1 MRCMRKINGNEVEK
15 FSVIK
20 LISSEEFKEEDRERI
35 PAGQPNAGQWVSSG
49 SSQSGTVRDRVI
61 NRYVEK
67 KKTRIKKL
75 EDVIQEQQEN
85 IDDPDYVGDD
95 KFSTK
100 DYLEYSITRKKEKI
114 TQLKDELVGDIKNA
128 KEKKELY
135 DGLNLIEMSG
145 IGKNT
150 HDVGSRGFKNGTTK
164 SLLKDW
170 KLELGKRD
178 FLTKRNNTSYGDRE
192 DRLVRVK
199 EWEDRFKG
207 KTLINSNVKPSVD
220 NYGKAKEL
228 EDEIMFFWNDV
239 MTDDQRSGVD
249 VLKIYWSTSPQ
260 YESKRGGKFRTLG
273 THGSRKK
280 MEMDG
285 EDALLAPS
293 VLTMN
298 ISPHDTLNDVL
309 NTLIHEV
316 SHSQWANNV
325 KNDWDKTNKFTEK
338 ILELGREGAITGYA
352 GSYFDDLDEVHKE
365 NDDKWEKEKDR
376 LINNHHYG
384 KADHQTEEEYQSW
397 LNQNILNDVV
407 RRKRK
412 AEEDIRENIAKVE
425 RLIANETHSEYF
437 AMVSAPTDK
446 EYHAV
451 DTVKLQ
457 EMSKLIKE
465 NLYG

>member
-100 DYLEYSITRKKEKI
+100 DYLQYSITRKKEKI
-114 TQLKDELVGDIKNA
+114 TQLKDELIGDIKNA
-128 KEKKELY
+128 KERKEQY

-164 SLLKDW
+164 SLIKDW

-178 FLTKRNNTSYGDRE
+178 YLTKRDTSSYDDHE

-260 YESKRGGKFRTLG
+260 YESKQGGKFRTLG

-280 MEMDG
+280 MEYDG

-352 GSYFDDLDEVHKE
+352 GSYFDDLDEVHKKY
-365 NDDKWEKEKDR
+365 DDKWEKTVEQVK
-376 LINNHHYG
+376 NMYG
-384 KADHQTEEEYQSW
+384 TGGHQTEKEG
-397 LNQNILNDVV
+397 QNWKNEQILD
-407 RRKRK
+407 RLSRQHKTAK
-412 AEEDIRENIAKVE
+412 EDIRENIAKVE

>member
-35 PAGQPNAGQWVSSG
+35 PAGQPNAGQWVASGG

-61 NRYVEK
+61 NRYVEE

-75 EDVIQEQQEN
+75 EDVIQKQQEN

-95 KFSTK
+95 RFSTK
-100 DYLEYSITRKKEKI
+100 DYYQYSITRKKEKI
-114 TQLKDELVGDIKNA
+114 TQLKDELIGDIKNA
-128 KEKKELY
+128 KERKEQY

-164 SLLKDW
+164 SLIKDW

-178 FLTKRNNTSYGDRE
+178 YLTKRDTSSYDDHE

-207 KTLINSNVKPSVD
+207 KTLISSNVKPSVY

-260 YESKRGGKFRTLG
+260 YESKQGGKFRTLG
-273 THGSRKK
+273 THGNRKK
-280 MEMDG
+280 MEYDG

-338 ILELGREGAITGYA
+338 ILELGREGAITGYT
-352 GSYFDDLDEVHKE
+352 GSYFDDLEEVHKE
-365 NDDKWEKEKDR
+365 YDNKWEKEVEKVKN
-376 LINNHHYG
+376 LYG
-384 KADHQTEEEYQSW
+384 TGGDQTYKNEQ
-397 LNQNILNDVV
+397 ILDSLS
-407 RRKRK
+407 RQHKTAK
-412 AEEDIRENIAKVE
+412 EDIRENIAKVE

-465 NLYG
+465 NLCG

>member
-1 MRCMRKINGNEVEK
+1 MRKINGNEVEK

-20 LISSEEFKEEDRERI
+20 LVSSEAFNEEDHPRDND
-35 PAGQPNAGQWVSSG
+35 GVFVDKDGG
-49 SSQSGTVRDRVI
+49 SSQSKKIRDRVI
-61 NRYVEK
+61 DRYTKNKER
-67 KKTRIKKL
+67 RIKKL
-75 EDVIQEQQEN
+75 EDIIQKQQEK
-85 IDDPDYVGDD
+85 IDDPDYVGDND
-95 KFSTK
+95 MSDK
-100 DYLEYSITRKKEKI
+100 DYLQYSVTNKKEKI
-114 TQLKDELVGDIKNA
+114 IQLKDELVGDIKNA
-128 KEKKELY
+128 KERKEQY

-170 KLELGKRD
+170 KLELGKRYYLSKLD
-178 FLTKRNNTSYGDRE
+178 ASSYDDHE
-192 DRLVRVK
+192 DKLVRVK

-207 KTLINSNVKPSVD
+207 KTLIESNVKPSVGL
-220 NYGKAKEL
+220 YGTAKEL

-249 VLKIYWSTSPQ
+249 VLKIYWSTSPK

-273 THGSRKK
+273 THGSRRG
-280 MEMDG
+280 MEYDG

-298 ISPHDTLNDVL
+298 ISPNDTLNDVL

-325 KNDWDKTNKFTEK
+325 RTDWGKTNKFTEK

-352 GSYFDDLDEVHKE
+352 GSYFDDLEEVHEKY
-365 NDDKWEKEKDR
+365 DDKWEKTVEQAKKMYGGDDKNE
-376 LINNHHYG
+376 LILDSLIRQH
-384 KADHQTEEEYQSW
+384 KTA
-397 LNQNILNDVV
+397 
-407 RRKRK
+407 K
-412 AEEDIRENIAKVE
+412 EDIRENIAKVE

-446 EYHAV
+446 EHHAV

>member
-49 SSQSGTVRDRVI
+49 SSQSVTVRDRVI
-61 NRYVEK
+61 DRYAKNKER
-67 KKTRIKKL
+67 RIKKL
-75 EDVIQEQQEN
+75 EDVIQKQQEKIN
-85 IDDPDYVGDD
+85 DPDYVGDND
-95 KFSTK
+95 MNDK
-100 DYLEYSITRKKEKI
+100 DYLQYSVRNKKEKI
-114 TQLKDELVGDIKNA
+114 IQLKDELVGDIKNA
-128 KEKKELY
+128 KERKEQY

-170 KLELGKRD
+170 KLELGKRN
-178 FLTKRNNTSYGDRE
+178 FLTKRDNTSYGDRE

-207 KTLINSNVKPSVD
+207 KTLIESNVKPSVRL
-220 NYGKAKEL
+220 YGTAKEL

-260 YESKRGGKFRTLG
+260 YESNRGGKFRTLG

-365 NDDKWEKEKDR
+365 NDDKWEKEVEKVKNLYGTGGDQIYKNEQILDR
-376 LINNHHYG
+376 LSRQH
-384 KADHQTEEEYQSW
+384 KKT
-397 LNQNILNDVV
+397 
-407 RRKRK
+407 K
-412 AEEDIRENIAKVE
+412 EDIRENIAKVE